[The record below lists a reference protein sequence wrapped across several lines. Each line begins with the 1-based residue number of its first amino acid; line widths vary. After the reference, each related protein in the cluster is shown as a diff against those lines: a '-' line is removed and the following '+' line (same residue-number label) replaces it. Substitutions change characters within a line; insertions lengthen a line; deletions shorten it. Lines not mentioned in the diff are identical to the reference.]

1 MRHRVFTFFSAFS
14 LALCLAV
21 LALWV
26 RSYWTASV
34 ILDDHIRWTKHPG
47 FERMVIGINPRYW
60 GGRGTVLQLDREFVG
75 LTISRGTLTYQ
86 SGGGRV
92 IMGEQTGAIQ
102 NLKSMNPRDRRA
114 MWHYPAPADNLAS
127 RTATGLMSR
136 LGFIFEAA
144 PTPSPIT
151 PQLTI
156 AFPLWPVFGAA
167 ALVPAVWIWQKR
179 VRQRRSRA
187 GCCAACGYDLR
198 ATPERCP
205 ECGAAPAAT
214 SDARESFRKCNAGS
228 VHAGRI

>member
-1 MRHRVFTFFSAFS
+1 MRGRVFTFYAASS

-75 LTISRGTLTYQ
+75 LTLSRGTLTYQ
-86 SGGGRV
+86 SGGGRL
-92 IMGEQTGAIQ
+92 IMGEQMGIQ
-102 NLKSMNPRDRRA
+102 DLKAAHPCDRRA
-114 MWHYPAPADNLAS
+114 MWHYPAPADNVPL

-136 LGFIFEAA
+136 LGFIFEAT

-156 AFPLWPVFGAA
+156 AFPLWPVFAA
-167 ALVPAVWIWQKR
+167 TALLPAFWIWQKR
-179 VRQRRSRA
+179 VRQRRSLA

-198 ATPERCP
+198 ATPDRCP
-205 ECGAAPAAT
+205 ECGT
-214 SDARESFRKCNAGS
+214 GS
-228 VHAGRI
+228 LHAKRI